1 MRADRLI
8 SILLLLQIHQRL
20 TARALAERLEVSE
33 RTILRDMEALSG
45 AGIPVFAERGTGGGW
60 SLVENYRTNLT
71 GLNEA
76 EIQALFLTRPPRLLA
91 DLGLEKAADG
101 AQLKLLAAIPSSAR
115 RNAEQISQRIYV
127 DVAGWKRADEAVPC
141 LPIIQEAVWQE
152 RKLRFSYQRGNGGNE
167 CAVERVVEP
176 LGLVAKG
183 SVWYLVAAIAGDI
196 RNYRVSRV
204 LTAEMLAEGFARPT
218 GFDLAATWQQ
228 SSVEFKAKMPRYVVK
243 VRVHPDALWRLQF
256 AGRYANV
263 EHLGEAEPDGW
274 IPVQMNFQVA
284 ENACENLIGLG
295 AQVVVIE
302 PPELRERIVEMAQ
315 SVVALYGSKPLSA
328 SQTPLPSS
336 E

>member
-101 AQLKLLAAIPSSAR
+101 AHLKLLAAIPSSAR

-152 RKLRFSYQRGNGGNE
+152 RKLRFSYQRGDE

-183 SVWYLVAAIAGDI
+183 SVWYLVAAVDGEI

-204 LTAEMLAEGFARPT
+204 QTAEMLAEGFIRPAD
-218 GFDLAATWQQ
+218 FDLATMWQR
-228 SSVEFKAKMPRYVVK
+228 SNVEFKAKMPRYVVK
-243 VRVHPDALWRLQF
+243 VRVHPDALWRLQY
-256 AGRYANV
+256 AGRYSNV
-263 EHLGEAEPDGW
+263 EHLGDAEADGW
-274 IPVQMNFQVA
+274 IPVQMNFQVM
-284 ENACENLIGLG
+284 ENACENLLGLG
-295 AQVVVIE
+295 MQVEVIE
-302 PPELRERIVEMAQ
+302 PLELRERIVEAAQ
-315 SVVALYGSKPLSA
+315 RVIAFYAHRSGKDIQLRQQLAE
-328 SQTPLPSS
+328 T
-336 E
+336 

>member
-71 GLNEA
+71 GLNNA
-76 EIQALFLTRPPRLLA
+76 EVQALFLTRPPRLLA

-101 AQLKLLAAIPSSAR
+101 ALIKLLAAIPAAAR
-115 RNAEQISQRIYV
+115 QNAEQVSQRIYV
-127 DVAGWKRADEAVPC
+127 DVSSWKRAEEPVPF
-141 LPIIQEAVWQE
+141 LPVIQEAVWQE
-152 RKLRFSYQRGNGGNE
+152 RKLRFTYQRGAE
-167 CAVERVVEP
+167 CGVERIVEP

-183 SVWYLVAAIAGDI
+183 SVWYLLANVEGGI

-204 LTAEMLAEGFARPT
+204 QSAELLDESFARPA

-228 SSVEFKAKMPRYVVK
+228 SNVEFKAKFQRYPVT
-243 VRVHPDALWRLQF
+243 VRVPPEALWRLQF
-256 AGRYANV
+256 AGRFSNV
-263 EHLGEAEPDGW
+263 EQIGEPEADGW
-274 IPVQMNFQVA
+274 LTVKMNFQVA

-295 AQVVVIE
+295 AQVEVVE
-302 PPELRERIVEMAQ
+302 PVELREKIVELAK
-315 SVVALYGSKPLSA
+315 SVLAFYGADETSG
-328 SQTPLPSS
+328 
-336 E
+336 